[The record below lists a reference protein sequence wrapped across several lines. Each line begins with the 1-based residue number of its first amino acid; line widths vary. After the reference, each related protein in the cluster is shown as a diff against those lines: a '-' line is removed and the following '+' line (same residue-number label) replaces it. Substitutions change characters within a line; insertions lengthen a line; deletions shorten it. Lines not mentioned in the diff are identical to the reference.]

1 MLRASG
7 GCTPAWM
14 AGATMRARRSLSEL
28 GQVVE
33 QYLGQMGLKVAP
45 KENHLYMFKYGSTA
59 VVITLF
65 EDEDAKH
72 SFVRFSATTLS
83 DFEPSMVFLQEILR
97 LNSEVLFGSFLV
109 FPDNTLSFSAT
120 LLGDKLD
127 FEEFET
133 ALNYVAQVSD
143 DTDDLLQ
150 EVAGGHR
157 ATDLM
162 NEFDT
167 EEIARLM

>member
-1 MLRASG
+1 
-7 GCTPAWM
+7 
-14 AGATMRARRSLSEL
+14 MRARRSLSEL

-65 EDEDAKH
+65 ED
-72 SFVRFSATTLS
+72 
-83 DFEPSMVFLQEILR
+83 FEPSMVFLQEILR
-97 LNSEVLFGSFLV
+97 LNAEVLFGSFLV

>member
-1 MLRASG
+1 
-7 GCTPAWM
+7 
-14 AGATMRARRSLSEL
+14 
-28 GQVVE
+28 
-33 QYLGQMGLKVAP
+33 
-45 KENHLYMFKYGSTA
+45 
-59 VVITLF
+59 
-65 EDEDAKH
+65 
-72 SFVRFSATTLS
+72 
-83 DFEPSMVFLQEILR
+83 MVFLQEILR